1 LQLLVWF
8 SNRGFWED
16 CAPLVKP
23 AWLYLKSFLMAKQS
37 PNSRP
42 DRKRLIVV
50 VALVAF
56 AVVLFSGYNRR
67 RVTPVRA
74 EKVARG
80 DIASIISTNGKIEPI
95 TSFEA
100 HAPAPA
106 TVKRVLVNE
115 GDHVKAGQ
123 LLLQLDDVDARA
135 QAAKAM
141 AQLRSAEADLH
152 AVQSG
157 GTQEQ
162 LLTVRADL
170 TKAQSERDE
179 AKKNLQAVQRLR
191 QSGAASPTEVDA
203 AANRL
208 KNAESD
214 VQLLQSKL
222 TARFSSPEVA
232 KVEASTAE
240 ARAAYAAAQDLL
252 KNSNVRA
259 PFAGTVYQ
267 VPVKLGSYVTGGDL
281 LVHVANLDKVHVRA
295 FVDEPEI
302 GRLARGER
310 VDIKWDAIPGR
321 IWGGTLTRVPSVVTT
336 LGTRTVGEITCDI
349 DNSDHKLLP
358 NVNVNVSI
366 IAARHEKTLT
376 VSREAVHDI
385 DGKRY
390 IYKIVDE
397 KIQAQEVQTGLSSL
411 TRVEVLTGLAE
422 GTAIALGAANA
433 QPLHNGMDVK
443 VVER

>member
-1 LQLLVWF
+1 
-8 SNRGFWED
+8 
-16 CAPLVKP
+16 
-23 AWLYLKSFLMAKQS
+23 MA
-37 PNSRP
+37 
-42 DRKRLIVV
+42 VV
-50 VALVAF
+50 VLVAV

-67 RVTPVRA
+67 RPTTVRA
-74 EKVARG
+74 EKVTRG
-80 DIASIISTNGKIEPI
+80 EIASIISTNGKIEPVS
-95 TSFEA
+95 SFEA

-106 TVKRVLVNE
+106 TVKHVLVNE
-115 GDHVKAGQ
+115 GDRVKSGQ

-152 AVQSG
+152 AVKSG

-162 LLTVRADL
+162 LLTVRSDL

-179 AKKNLQAVQRLR
+179 AKKNLQAIQRLR
-191 QSGAASPTEVDA
+191 QSGAASPAEVDA
-203 AANRL
+203 AATRL
-208 KNAESD
+208 KNAETD

-222 TARFSSPEVA
+222 TERFSSPEVA
-232 KVEASTAE
+232 KVEAAAAE
-240 ARAAYAAAQDLL
+240 ARAAYAAAEDLL
-252 KNSNVRA
+252 KNSNIRA

-267 VPVKLGSYVTGGDL
+267 VPVKLGSYVTGGAL
-281 LVHVANLDKVHVRA
+281 LVQVANLDKVHVRA

-302 GRLARGER
+302 GRLAKGER
-310 VDIKWDAIPGR
+310 VELKWDAIPGR
-321 IWGGTLTRVPSVVTT
+321 VWSGALSRIPSVVTMV
-336 LGTRTVGEITCDI
+336 GTRTVGEITCDI
-349 DNSDHKLLP
+349 DNADHKLLP
-358 NVNVNVSI
+358 NVNVSVSI
-366 IAARHEKTLT
+366 VTARHEKTLM

-390 IYKIVDE
+390 IYMIADE

-411 TRVEVLTGLAE
+411 TRVEILNGLSE
-422 GTAIALGAANA
+422 GTRIALGAVNA

>member
-1 LQLLVWF
+1 
-8 SNRGFWED
+8 
-16 CAPLVKP
+16 
-23 AWLYLKSFLMAKQS
+23 MAKQS
-37 PNSRP
+37 QNNRP
-42 DRKRLIVV
+42 DRKRLIAVVVLVV
-50 VALVAF
+50 VA
-56 AVVLFSGYNRR
+56 VVVFSGYNRR
-67 RVTPVRA
+67 RITPVGE

-80 DIASIISTNGKIEPI
+80 EIASLTSTNGKIEPI

-100 HAPAPA
+100 NSPAPA

-141 AQLRSAEADLH
+141 TQLRSAEADLH

-162 LLTVRADL
+162 LLTIRADL

-179 AKKNLQAVQRLR
+179 AKKNLQAVQKLR
-191 QSGAASPTEVDA
+191 QSGAASPAEVDA

-222 TARFSSPEVA
+222 TGRFSSPEVA
-232 KVEASTAE
+232 KVEASAAE

-267 VPVKLGSYVTGGDL
+267 IPVKLGSYVTGGAL
-281 LVHVANLDKVHVRA
+281 LVQVANLDKVHVPS
-295 FVDEPEI
+295 FVDQPAI
-302 GRLARGER
+302 ARLARGHRLE
-310 VDIKWDAIPGR
+310 IKWDAIPGR
-321 IWGGTLTRVPSVVTT
+321 I
-336 LGTRTVGEITCDI
+336 
-349 DNSDHKLLP
+349 
-358 NVNVNVSI
+358 
-366 IAARHEKTLT
+366 
-376 VSREAVHDI
+376 
-385 DGKRY
+385 
-390 IYKIVDE
+390 
-397 KIQAQEVQTGLSSL
+397 
-411 TRVEVLTGLAE
+411 
-422 GTAIALGAANA
+422 
-433 QPLHNGMDVK
+433 
-443 VVER
+443 